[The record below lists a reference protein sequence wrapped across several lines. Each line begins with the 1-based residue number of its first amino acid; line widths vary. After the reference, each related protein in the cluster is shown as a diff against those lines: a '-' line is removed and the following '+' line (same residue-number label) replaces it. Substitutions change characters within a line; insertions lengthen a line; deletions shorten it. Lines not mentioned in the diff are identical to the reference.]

1 MIPHAKRISMAVGVL
16 LLVVLF
22 GGRGQTDQVHGDP
35 KMHVPQTKHSFGPVF
50 EGEDLSHSFE
60 VGNRGKSDLLIEKV
74 THS

>member
-1 MIPHAKRISMAVGVL
+1 MIPHVRSISMAVGF
-16 LLVVLF
+16 LLVIFF

-35 KMHVPQTKHSFGPVF
+35 EIRVPQTKHSFGKAF
-50 EGEDLSHSFE
+50 EGEHLSHSFE